1 MPDSSF
7 RQQWRSMLINRV
19 TDTWPAYM
27 RALLNYEGDGDERV
41 YPIWRKTAM
50 GGEFDHLAQFVD
62 PSKAAIDVGALLGQY
77 SLTLSALATRCLCIE
92 PLQKYAFLAK
102 VLPSNCKVC
111 TVAAGEKLGR
121 GLLRTPDHNYGLSS
135 LLDNDWLHRAEVV
148 TQQEIA
154 IEPLDE
160 IVAREFSSEL
170 IGFVKID
177 VEGYELSVLRGAKHL
192 LETQQPN
199 LQIEIGPEN
208 LHVVQELLRGY
219 GYIGLFYFEERL
231 HEIGQFDR
239 HIHLNPAN
247 AWTPDNAQFDLE
259 RYVVNFFFIPKA

>member
-1 MPDSSF
+1 MSDLSL
-7 RQQWRSMLINRV
+7 RQRYRSLLVEKI
-19 TDTWPAYM
+19 TATWPEPM
-27 RALLNYEGDGDERV
+27 RALLDYAGDGDERV

-62 PSKAAIDVGALLGQY
+62 PSKAAVDVGALLGQY
-77 SLTLSALATRCLCIE
+77 SLTLSALSSRCLCIE

-121 GLLRTPDHNYGLSS
+121 GVLRTPDHNYGLSS
-135 LLDNDWLHRAEVV
+135 LLDNEWLNRAEVV
-148 TQQEIA
+148 TQQETV

-160 IVAREFSSEL
+160 IMAREFPDQS
-170 IGFVKID
+170 IGFVKVD
-177 VEGYELSVLRGAKHL
+177 VEGYEVSVLRGATHL
-192 LETQQPN
+192 LETQRPR

-208 LHVVQELLRGY
+208 LHAVQELLGGY
-219 GYIGLFYFEERL
+219 GYIGLFYFEARL

-239 HIHLNPAN
+239 NIHLNPAN
-247 AWTPDNAQFDLE
+247 AWTPENTRFDLE
-259 RYVVNFFFIPKA
+259 RYVVNFFFIPK

>member
-1 MPDSSF
+1 MSDSSF
-7 RQQWRSMLINRV
+7 RQQYRSMLIEQIIAA
-19 TDTWPAYM
+19 WPAHM
-27 RALLNYEGDGDERV
+27 RDLLDYTGDGDERI
-41 YPIWRKTAM
+41 YPIWRKTVM
-50 GGEFDHLAQFVD
+50 GGEFDHLAQFVA
-62 PSKAAIDVGALLGQY
+62 PTKAAVDVGALLGQY

-135 LLDNDWLHRAEVV
+135 LLDNDWLHRAEIV
-148 TQQEIA
+148 TQQETDIQ
-154 IEPLDE
+154 PLDE
-160 IVAREFSSEL
+160 IVAREFSAKS

-177 VEGYELSVLRGAKHL
+177 VEGYELSVLRGAKRL
-192 LETQQPN
+192 LETQRPN

-208 LHVVQELLRGY
+208 LPAVQDLLRGY

-231 HEIGQFDR
+231 HEIGQFDPA
-239 HIHLNPAN
+239 IHLNPAK
-247 AWTPDNAQFDLE
+247 AWTPENTEFDIE